1 MKFTDGQWLYQPGV
15 IAHYA
20 AEARSIASADGKLVV
35 YAPVRPIKDRGDT
48 LQARF

>member
-35 YAPVRPIKDRGDT
+35 ERSRCAESLSGGREE
-48 LQARF
+48 